1 MAVLSIGSIIFLG
14 VIIGIVA
21 LIVYFINNNNNNS
34 DN

>member
-1 MAVLSIGSIIFLG
+1 MAVLSIGTIIFLG

-21 LIVYFINNNNNNS
+21 LIVYLINNNNNNS

>member
-21 LIVYFINNNNNNS
+21 LIVYLINNNNNNS

>member
-1 MAVLSIGSIIFLG
+1 MAVFSIGSIIFLG

-21 LIVYFINNNNNNS
+21 LIVYLINNNNNNS

>member
-1 MAVLSIGSIIFLG
+1 MAVLSIGPIIFLG

-21 LIVYFINNNNNNS
+21 LIVYLINNNNNNS